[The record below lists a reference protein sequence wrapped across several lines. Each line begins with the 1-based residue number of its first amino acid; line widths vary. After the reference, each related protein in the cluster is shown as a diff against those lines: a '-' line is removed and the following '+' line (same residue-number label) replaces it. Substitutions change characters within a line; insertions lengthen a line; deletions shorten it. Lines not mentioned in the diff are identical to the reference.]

1 MAVSYIR
8 LLHLMIE
15 KDVSNTELMRKA
27 KISSNIISKIKNDQ
41 YMALNK
47 VESICQA
54 MNYTP
59 NDILESIN
67 VAAKERDNDVQC
79 RRQSLFDDR

>member
-59 NDILESIN
+59 NDIRESIN
-67 VAAKERDNDVQC
+67 VAAKERDNNV
-79 RRQSLFDDR
+79 